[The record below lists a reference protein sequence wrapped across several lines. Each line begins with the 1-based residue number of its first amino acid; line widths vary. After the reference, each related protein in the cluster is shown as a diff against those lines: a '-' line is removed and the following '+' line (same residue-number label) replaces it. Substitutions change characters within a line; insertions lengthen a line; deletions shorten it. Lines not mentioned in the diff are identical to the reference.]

1 MSRTLARYDARPETT
16 VAPNGSDPWRK
27 LLAFGQPL
35 GAVMQVAYTVADL
48 NAALAHWVRAMR
60 VGPFFVFDDLAIEDE
75 RYYGAPSDVKLSIAL
90 AYSGSLCI
98 ELVQQRN
105 DVPSVFHDAI
115 RARGYGFHHW
125 ALSTDDLD
133 ADVARYGAFGARTA
147 FSGRV
152 AIGGRF
158 AYLDT
163 TEQLGGMVELIEIDG
178 KVEELF
184 ANLKSVAEAWD
195 GRDPVHRP
203 G

>member
-1 MSRTLARYDARPETT
+1 MSRT
-16 VAPNGSDPWRK
+16 
-27 LLAFGQPL
+27 LAFGQPL

-48 NAALAHWVRAMR
+48 QTALTHWVHGLR

-75 RYYGAPSDVKLSIAL
+75 RYYGRPSDAKLSVAL

-98 ELVQQRN
+98 ELVQQTN
-105 DVPSVFHDAI
+105 DAPSVFRDAI

-133 ADVARYGAFGARTA
+133 ADVARYEALGARVA

-152 AIGGRF
+152 TIGGRF

-163 TEQLGGMVELIEIDG
+163 TERLGGMVELIEIDG
-178 KVEELF
+178 RVEGLF

-195 GRDPVHRP
+195 GCDPVRRP